1 MTALIRVEGL
11 GVRFQFDR
19 QGRPVTPAAA
29 RIRGHCTSAW
39 GLRGVELEIAAGEC
53 VALIGPNGAGKTTLL
68 RAIAGVLAADEGSIE
83 VRGRLGTLL
92 SVDAGLVRLL
102 TGRESCRLLCTLAG
116 LPRAGVRALLAE
128 LQAESGLAEAFDR
141 PVSSYS
147 QGMRAR
153 LGFTAISHTEPEILL
168 LDEVHEALDRE
179 FRELL
184 EARVRKIV
192 RGGGI
197 VLAAGH
203 DHEELERLASRA
215 VLLEDGSVS
224 ADGRFTE
231 VAHAY
236 FRGGAQRAATGM
248 T

>member
-1 MTALIRVEGL
+1 MSALIRITGL

-29 RIRGHCTSAW
+29 RIRRHCTSAW
-39 GLRGVELEIAAGEC
+39 GLRGVGLEIASGEC

-68 RAIAGVLAADEGSIE
+68 RAIAGVLAADEGSLE
-83 VRGRLGTLL
+83 VQGRLGPLL

-116 LPRAGVRALLAE
+116 MPRARVRTLLAE
-128 LQAESGLAEAFDR
+128 LPAESGLAESFDH

-184 EARVRKIV
+184 AARVRKV
-192 RGGGI
+192 AQGGGI

-203 DHEELERLASRA
+203 DHEELGGLASRA

-224 ADGRFTE
+224 ADGPFAE

-236 FRGGAQRAATGM
+236 FREGARVATGM

>member
-1 MTALIRVEGL
+1 VSALIRVEGL

-19 QGRPVTPAAA
+19 QGRPVTPAVA
-29 RIRGHCTSAW
+29 RIRRHCTSAW
-39 GLRGVELEIAAGEC
+39 GLRGVELEITPGEC

-68 RAIAGVLAADEGSIE
+68 RAIAGVLAADEGSLE
-83 VRGRLGTLL
+83 VHGRLGTLL
-92 SVDAGLVRLL
+92 SVEAGLVRLL

-116 LPRAGVRALLAE
+116 LPRVRVRALLPE
-128 LQAESGLAEAFDR
+128 LQAESGFAEAFDR

-153 LGFTAISHTEPEILL
+153 LGFAAIAHTEPEILL

-184 EARVRKIV
+184 EARVRKIA
-192 RGGGI
+192 RSGGI

-215 VLLEDGSVS
+215 VLLKDGSVS
-224 ADGRFTE
+224 ADGPFAE
-231 VAHAY
+231 VADAY
-236 FRGGAQRAATGM
+236 FRDGGRVVTG
-248 T
+248 TT

>member
-1 MTALIRVEGL
+1 M
-11 GVRFQFDR
+11 
-19 QGRPVTPAAA
+19 
-29 RIRGHCTSAW
+29 
-39 GLRGVELEIAAGEC
+39 ELEITPGEC

-68 RAIAGVLAADEGSIE
+68 RAIAGVLAADEGSLE
-83 VRGRLGTLL
+83 VHGRLGTLL
-92 SVDAGLVRLL
+92 SVEAGLVRLL

-116 LPRAGVRALLAE
+116 LPRVRVRALLPE
-128 LQAESGLAEAFDR
+128 LQAESGFAEAFDR

-153 LGFTAISHTEPEILL
+153 LGFAAIARTEPEILL

-184 EARVRKIV
+184 EARVRKIA
-192 RGGGI
+192 RNGGI

-215 VLLEDGSVS
+215 VLLKDGSVS
-224 ADGRFTE
+224 ADGPFAE
-231 VAHAY
+231 VADAY
-236 FRGGAQRAATGM
+236 FRDGGRVVTG
-248 T
+248 TT